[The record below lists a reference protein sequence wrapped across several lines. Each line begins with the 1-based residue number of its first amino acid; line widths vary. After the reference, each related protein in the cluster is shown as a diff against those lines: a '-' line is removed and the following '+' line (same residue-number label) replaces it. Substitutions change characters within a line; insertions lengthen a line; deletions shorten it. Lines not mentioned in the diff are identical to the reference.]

1 MRKTILS
8 LILLIA
14 LATYFFVSE
23 TGKQEQ
29 EISSAASME
38 LLDLGEG
45 EDITLIRIT
54 KGDQSFAFEGKDE
67 VWRIV
72 DPILEMGNA
81 LILGG
86 IEKVFQFQKKDKILS
101 DPSDD
106 RSVYGLDPADIKV
119 GVITTS
125 QPKERTLLLGKK
137 APLEDLYYAQ
147 WDDRDEVFLLITN
160 ARNAFD
166 KELDSVRN
174 RNIFSVSQ
182 QDRVKTVECV
192 SNVFTIKLEYDTE
205 KAQWRVKE
213 PFEELAR
220 PEKVDELLGKI
231 TGLYIEKFL
240 DGENVDDPKFGLA
253 GSTSFI
259 RFTTVFDKETTLHL
273 GALTEDNKFYYAHVE
288 GRTAPVLVASDM
300 LDSLRKEPN
309 EFIERR
315 IAQFKDFG
323 VDRLAYVKG
332 GNERVLSKI
341 DYVWHL
347 ENTRLD
353 DDKGKA
359 ADDLLVHLTGL
370 EYTLVLNEEGLKKL
384 DLNDK
389 DLLFTFTVAFTGQEQ
404 GAVSLEFAFY
414 AKKDGYFVKSSR
426 DNNFYEITQE
436 NYQKAISFIE
446 VLYG

>member
-14 LATYFFVSE
+14 LATYFFVTE
-23 TGKQEQ
+23 TGKHGQEL
-29 EISSAASME
+29 SSAASMK
-38 LLDLGEG
+38 LLDIGEG
-45 EDITLIRIT
+45 DEITMIRIT

-86 IEKVFQFQKKDKILS
+86 IEKVLRLQKKDKILN
-101 DPSDD
+101 DPSAD
-106 RSVYGLDPADIKV
+106 RSVYGLAPAEIKV
-119 GVITTS
+119 GVITSS
-125 QPKERTLLLGKK
+125 QPKERTLLIGKK

-147 WDDRDEVFLLITN
+147 WDGRDEVFLLIAN

-166 KELDSVRN
+166 KELDAVRN

-192 SNVFTIKLEYDTE
+192 SQVFTIKLEYDTE
-205 KAQWRVKE
+205 KEQWLVKE

-220 PEKVDELLGKI
+220 PEKVNELLGKI

-253 GSTSFI
+253 GSPSFI
-259 RFTTVFDKETTLHL
+259 RFTTVFEKETTLHL
-273 GALTEDNKFYYAHVE
+273 GSMTEDKKYYYAHVE
-288 GRTAPVLVASDM
+288 GKTAPVLVASDM

-315 IAQFKDFG
+315 IAQFKEFD
-323 VDRLAYVKG
+323 VERLAYVKG
-332 GNERVLSKI
+332 GNERVLSSI
-341 DYVWHL
+341 ENAWHL
-347 ENTRLD
+347 DNARLNEE
-353 DDKGKA
+353 KMRA
-359 ADDLLVHLTGL
+359 ADDLIKHLSGL
-370 EYTLVLNEEGLKKL
+370 EYTLVLNEEGLKKF

-389 DLLFTFTVAFTGQEQ
+389 DLLFTFTVAFTEQEQ
-404 GAVSLEFAFY
+404 GAASLEFAFY

-426 DNNFYEITQE
+426 DNNFYEITEE
-436 NYQKAISFIE
+436 NYQKMISFVEI
-446 VLYG
+446 LYG